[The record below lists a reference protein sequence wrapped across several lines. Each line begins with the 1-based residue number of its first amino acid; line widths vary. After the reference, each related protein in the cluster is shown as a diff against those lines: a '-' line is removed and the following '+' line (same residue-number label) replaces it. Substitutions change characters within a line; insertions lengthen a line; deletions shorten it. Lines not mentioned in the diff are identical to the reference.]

1 MQYGLRGLT
10 ATLAQGGDGCISR
23 ICSQQP
29 SLHGGNYGRG
39 GEIKWTVWH
48 GGIAGAAEAVV
59 GRGTSGSSL
68 NYHLTLRG
76 GCPKGS
82 RHVSVRMMS
91 SPVSPIQSAAA
102 APATPP
108 SSCRAA
114 LLVQVGPYLLVCQTS
129 QLPRCCDMKHV
140 RLG

>member
-1 MQYGLRGLT
+1 MQDGLRGHT
-10 ATLAQGGDGCISR
+10 ATLIQGGDGCISR

-29 SLHGGNYGRG
+29 SLHGGSCERG
-39 GEIKWTVWH
+39 GEIKWTVWY

-59 GRGTSGSSL
+59 GRGTPGPSL
-68 NYHLTLRG
+68 DYHLPLRG
-76 GCPKGS
+76 GCHEGS
-82 RHVSVRMMS
+82 RHGSVRMMS
-91 SPVSPIQSAAA
+91 SPLPPIQSAAA

>member
-1 MQYGLRGLT
+1 MQDGLRGLT
-10 ATLAQGGDGCISR
+10 ATLTQGGDGCISR

-29 SLHGGNYGRG
+29 SLHSGSCERG
-39 GEIKWTVWH
+39 GEIKWTVWY

-59 GRGTSGSSL
+59 GRGTPGPSL
-68 NYHLTLRG
+68 DYHLTLRG
-76 GCPKGS
+76 GCHEGS
-82 RHVSVRMMS
+82 RHGSVRMMS
-91 SPVSPIQSAAA
+91 SPLPPIQSAAA

-114 LLVQVGPYLLVCQTS
+114 LLVQLGPYLLVCQTS